1 MRSTTNIAPET
12 HKNWLHRYHLSSIRS
27 NAIRHLNFE
36 GLNVLEL
43 GAGMGACSRFIAE
56 NAVHLTAVEG
66 TEPRMNALRTR
77 LRDLNNWDGVVLNY
91 QDFKTDQKYDVVC
104 FFGVFEYS
112 GKFIKAEK
120 PFEWAINHAK
130 SFLKDD
136 GVLLISIENKNGLK
150 YFAGLSEDHHPQPYY
165 GICGYPETKDTKTF
179 SRKEMIDMLNGCGL
193 QFVDVQHLAPDYKCT
208 RAVITDKFMQD
219 HPIISANIMSNYP
232 WEDYCSHSTAKFPTK
247 LASVSLA
254 KSGLL
259 GEFSNS
265 YLFISS
271 TEENSKIKKSLL
283 KAVNE
288 DKSFAFLY
296 THNRKNNIVSK
307 FIKKDKEYVVH
318 KEWLTTAPTDLEKR
332 KFIKNVLEDTPL
344 YDGTE
349 LKYLFLNYAYYGKNK
364 ELMSLLY
371 KYLDFA
377 FDKYKT
383 DNPNILQRRAF
394 DAIPR
399 NTTFKDG
406 QFFFF
411 DEEFETLFDMTKS
424 HFLYRVTWVD
434 FKELLPYFK
443 NFEHGSLE
451 SFYEHL
457 CAKFKV
463 KKGDVKKLS
472 ELDRSVYGE
481 M

>member
-12 HKNWLHRYHLSSIRS
+12 HNDWLHRYHLSSIRS
-27 NAIRHLNFE
+27 NAIRHLNFK

-56 NAVHLTAVEG
+56 NATHLTAVEG
-66 TEPRMNALRTR
+66 TEPRMDALRAR
-77 LRDLNNWDGVVLNY
+77 LRDLNNWDGIVLNY

-165 GICGYPETKDTKTF
+165 GICGYPETNDTKTF
-179 SRKEMIDMLNGCGL
+179 SRKEMIDILEKCGL
-193 QFVDVQHLAPDYKCT
+193 QSTEVHHLAPDYKCT

-232 WEDYCSHSTAKFPTK
+232 WEDYCFHSTAKFPVK

-265 YLFISS
+265 YLFIASPQK
-271 TEENSKIKKSLL
+271 NSNIKKSLL
-283 KAVNE
+283 KSVDE
-288 DKSFAFLY
+288 DKTFAFMY
-296 THNRKNNIVSK
+296 SHGRKNNVVTK
-307 FIKKDKEYVVH
+307 FIKKDKNYVVH
-318 KEWLTTAPTDLEKR
+318 KEWLTTAPTDLKKR
-332 KFIKNVLEDTPL
+332 RFMKNVLEDTPL
-344 YDGTE
+344 YEGTE
-349 LKYLFLNYAYYGKNK
+349 LKYLFLNYAYYGKNR

-371 KYLDFA
+371 KYLNFV

-383 DNPNILQRRAF
+383 DNPNILQRIAF
-394 DAIPR
+394 DVIPR
-399 NTTFKDG
+399 NTTYKDG

-411 DEEFETLFDMTKS
+411 DGEFETLFDITKS
-424 HFLYRVTWVD
+424 HFLFRLVWVD
-434 FKELLPYFK
+434 FSELLPFFK
-443 NFEHGSLE
+443 NFEFGSLE
-451 SFYEHL
+451 NFYEHL
-457 CAKFKV
+457 CSKFKV
-463 KKGDVKKLS
+463 EKGDIKKLS